1 MLLLILI
8 ASWAIRA
15 WVLLIFV
22 WAILSW
28 FHPDPRNPLVR
39 IVDTLVEPILLPF
52 QKLIPPIGGI
62 GLAPLAAVLVLEWI
76 NEFFL
81 RALAR

>member
-1 MLLLILI
+1 MVQLVFLVY
-8 ASWAIRA
+8 WAIRL

-28 FHPDPRNPLVR
+28 FRLDPRNPFVRLV
-39 IVDTLVEPILLPF
+39 DALVEPIMLPF

-62 GLAPLAAVLVLEWI
+62 SLAPLAAVLVLEWI
-76 NEFFL
+76 NEIFL
-81 RALAR
+81 RALVR